1 MTKDGSKTISVFLD
15 LEDPNNISCFP
26 SKDLPESAKMAL
38 LAMGTNEKVAEILIC
53 RFLADKQGIGKRIK
67 EMGNLGISYS
77 TKSVKLYHQ
86 AKELYCL
93 GYFESAIM
101 LCRATAEYLAFEIFV
116 ERINIEGDREMI
128 EQLAESLDFRKI
140 VNDFLCSSKKPA
152 THIDVNS
159 KKLFN
164 SLYDLGNR
172 WIHPKQS
179 EQTGLNV
186 EIEAKNAVEMLKQ
199 LIVSLRN
206 VFIDYKVEKGSLKL
220 KIESTKKYK
229 RGIKLEG

>member
-1 MTKDGSKTISVFLD
+1 MDKNSKKTMSVFLD
-15 LEDPNNISCFP
+15 LEDPNNISGAP
-26 SKDLPESAKMAL
+26 LNDLPEAAKKAL
-38 LAMGTNEKVAEILIC
+38 QAMSTDEKVAEILIG
-53 RFLADKQGIGKRIK
+53 RFVADKQGIGRRVK

-86 AKELYCL
+86 AKDLYCL

-101 LCRATAEYLAFEIFV
+101 VCRATAEYLAFEIFV
-116 ERINIEGDREMI
+116 ERIDIEGDRVRI

-140 VNDFLCSSKKPA
+140 VNDFLCSSKNSSVI
-152 THIDVNS
+152 IDDSS
-159 KKLFN
+159 KILFN
-164 SLYDLGNR
+164 SLYNLGNR

-186 EIEAKNAVEMLKQ
+186 GCEAKKAVGMLRQ
-199 LIVSLRN
+199 LIDSLRN
-206 VFIDYKVEKGSLKL
+206 VFTDYRVEKGSLKL
-220 KIESTKKYK
+220 KTESAQKYK